1 MDCHKVFP
9 AERYFNYLNISPIC
23 SDTTAEDQLR
33 THLICSILASSKQ
46 VDRNGNIKTDSVSR
60 SVEEVSAYCL
70 KFHTIGMKA
79 TKEDLIEVG
88 KIVGKSEPLF
98 ENSVLKDVV
107 EMDENAI
114 RFRPMLPGAFK
125 PLYERILGAHQR
137 AREDER
143 RNVAVKEDEIS
154 WMENECRMKTCNF
167 LMELIDRVRHA
178 EEQNYRSPNQ
188 HDGPSPFFEMINN
201 GQRSG
206 RRSTVVEDH
215 SSENSDESESRT
227 SVYHT
232 DEENDEDQCN
242 ISRSLSYDDKHSL
255 EIIRNFAFLYR
266 NPCTDGFRPLEHVL
280 SLLKIKSADY
290 WIPLIRFHLHEVKIV
305 MCRNMPLLVWRG
317 NGDSD

>member
-60 SVEEVSAYCL
+60 SV
-70 KFHTIGMKA
+70 
-79 TKEDLIEVG
+79 
-88 KIVGKSEPLF
+88 
-98 ENSVLKDVV
+98 
-107 EMDENAI
+107 
-114 RFRPMLPGAFK
+114 
-125 PLYERILGAHQR
+125 
-137 AREDER
+137 DER

-154 WMENECRMKTCNF
+154 WMENECRMKVTCNF